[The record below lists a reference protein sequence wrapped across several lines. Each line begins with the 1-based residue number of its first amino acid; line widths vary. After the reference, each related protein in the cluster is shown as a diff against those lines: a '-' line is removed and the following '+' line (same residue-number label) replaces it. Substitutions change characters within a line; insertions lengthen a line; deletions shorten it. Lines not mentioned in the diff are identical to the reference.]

1 MNGEMSGANASPI
14 GRSDQ
19 KMTRKKPGEFHVVN
33 HSVPR
38 EDGVAK
44 VTGRAVFTSDIHLE
58 GMAYAKLLRSP
69 FAHAHILSVD
79 TLKALRQPGVIAVL
93 SGNDLQGIDPY
104 YGHAVK
110 DHPLLAIGKV
120 RFLGEPVA
128 AVVAEDE
135 RSAYEA
141 LESVHV
147 EYEELPV
154 VLDADSALADGA
166 PLVHETAYRGGGFRG
181 FDDPGSPQPSNI
193 CQGIHLEWGDAGA
206 AFPQAAH
213 TIEGEFFFPM
223 AYAYAM
229 EAYVSIADYNDSGLT
244 VYSSAQ
250 HPFIVRNDLCKV
262 FGLALNRVRL
272 IVPFIGGGYGS
283 KSYSKIEPLTAACSW
298 KARRPVK
305 LQLSIEEAMLT
316 TRNDDARV
324 RIRTG
329 VDREGRLLALEATIH
344 LNTGAYAENSPLVAR
359 RAANRIIGPYR
370 IPNVKVDC
378 YAVYTNTVP
387 ASSFRGFGATQVT
400 FPRESQ
406 IDELAERL
414 GCDPVELRQKNLAS
428 RGESIHPGL
437 RPLDADVPGDLSMVV
452 EALMDRPL
460 PKDHGRG
467 VGCSASDAGS
477 DPVSSAVVQVY
488 GDGSV
493 SVLTGSTEIGQ
504 GSHTVMQQIA
514 AEEMGVA
521 IEKVRVVGSDTAISP
536 FDRST
541 GASRTT
547 TLMGRAVL
555 EACQEAIAQ
564 LRNMAGEVLK
574 TKPENL
580 IIERGGV
587 AFQDQHVRWQDVLR
601 DFFGLSDCSIIG
613 RAYLRKTGDLDRLP
627 VFWEIGC
634 TGVEVAVDTE
644 TGRLRVDRLVAV
656 GDVGLAINPAMA
668 EGQDLG
674 AATMGLGVGLS
685 EELVYEGQ
693 QLVNGNLLDYR
704 VPRFSDLAPKIDLLL
719 VQNQDGTGPYG
730 AKGGGEGS
738 LNPTPACLA
747 NALCSATG
755 ARVRRLPLTPE
766 RVWQALKERTHKE
779 KNIGR

>member
-1 MNGEMSGANASPI
+1 MNQDF
-14 GRSDQ
+14 R
-19 KMTRKKPGEFHVVN
+19 VVN

-44 VTGRAVFTSDIHLE
+44 VTGRAVFTSDIRLE
-58 GMAYAKLLRSP
+58 GMAHAKLLRSP
-69 FAHAHILSVD
+69 VAHARILSID
-79 TLKALRQPGVIAVL
+79 SAEALRQPGVIAVL
-93 SGNDLQGIDPY
+93 TGNDLNGIDPY

-135 RSAYEA
+135 RTAYEA
-141 LESVHV
+141 LESVRV
-147 EYEELPV
+147 EYDELPA
-154 VLDADSALADGA
+154 VLDVDSALADGA
-166 PLVHETAYRGGGFRG
+166 PLLHEMTYRAGGFRG
-181 FDDPGSPQPSNI
+181 FDDPASTQPGNV
-193 CQGIHLEWGDAGA
+193 CQKIHLEWGDAPA
-206 AFPQAAH
+206 AFRGALH

-229 EAYVSIADYNDSGLT
+229 EPYVSIADYNDAELT

-250 HPFIVRNDLCKV
+250 HPFIVRNDLARV

-272 IVPFIGGGYGS
+272 IVPFVGGGYGS
-283 KSYSKIEPLTAACSW
+283 KSYTKIEPLTAACSW

-305 LQLSIEEAMLT
+305 LQLSVEEAMLT

-324 RIRTG
+324 RIRMAA
-329 VDREGRLLALEATIH
+329 DHEGRFVGLEAMIH

-359 RAANRIIGPYR
+359 RAANRVIGPYR
-370 IPNVKVDC
+370 IPNVRVDC
-378 YAVYTNTVP
+378 YAVYTNTIP

-414 GCDPVELRQKNLAS
+414 GCDPVELRRKNLAL
-428 RGESIHPGL
+428 RGESIHSGL
-437 RPLDADVPGDLSMVV
+437 RPLDADLPGDLSMLVG
-452 EALMDRPL
+452 ALTDRPL
-460 PKDHGRG
+460 PKGHGRA
-467 VGCSASDAGS
+467 VACSASDAGS
-477 DPVSSAVVQVY
+477 DPVSSAVVQIY

-493 SVLTGSTEIGQ
+493 SVVMGSTEMGQ
-504 GSHTVMQQIA
+504 GSHTVVRQIA
-514 AEEMGVA
+514 AEEMGVG
-521 IEKVRVVGSDTAISP
+521 IEKVRAVSCDTAITP

-547 TLMGRAVL
+547 TTMGRAVL
-555 EACQEAIAQ
+555 EACRDAISQ
-564 LRNMAGEVLK
+564 LKNMAADVLN
-574 TKPENL
+574 TSPENL
-580 IIERGGV
+580 VVERGGI
-587 AFQDQHVRWQDVLR
+587 AFQEQHWRWQDVLGK
-601 DFFGLSDCSIIG
+601 FFGLPDCSIIG
-613 RAYLRKTGDLDRLP
+613 RAYLRKAGDLAQLP
-627 VFWEIGC
+627 LFWEIGC

-644 TGRLRVDRLVAV
+644 TGRIHTQRLVTV
-656 GDVGLAINPAMA
+656 GDVGLAIHPAMA

-674 AATMGLGVGLS
+674 AATMGLGLGLY
-685 EELVYEGQ
+685 EELLYEGQ

-704 VPRFSDLAPKIDLLL
+704 VPRFSDLPPEVDLLL
-719 VQNQDGTGPYG
+719 AQNQDGTGPYG

-738 LNPTPACLA
+738 LNPAPACLA
-747 NALCSATG
+747 NALYSATG

-766 RVWQALKERTHKE
+766 RVWQALKERTQKE
-779 KNIGR
+779 GAER